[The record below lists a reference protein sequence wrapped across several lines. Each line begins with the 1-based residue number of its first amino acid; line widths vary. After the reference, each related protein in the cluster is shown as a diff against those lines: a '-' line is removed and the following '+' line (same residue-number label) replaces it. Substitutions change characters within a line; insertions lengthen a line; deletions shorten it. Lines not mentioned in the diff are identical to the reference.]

1 MIGLL
6 IAAIVLVALA
16 VVLLYRIFRGPTAA
30 DRIAAL
36 DALDLIA
43 ALAMALYSLYTG
55 RGIYLDI
62 ALVLAL
68 LGFVGTVFV
77 GRYIERRL

>member
-1 MIGLL
+1 MTGLI
-6 IAAIVLVALA
+6 IAAIVLAALA

-30 DRIAAL
+30 DRMAAL
-36 DALDLIA
+36 DAMDLLV
-43 ALAMALYSLYTG
+43 ALAMALYSLYSG

-68 LGFVGTVFV
+68 LGFIGTVFV
-77 GRYIERRL
+77 GRYMERRL